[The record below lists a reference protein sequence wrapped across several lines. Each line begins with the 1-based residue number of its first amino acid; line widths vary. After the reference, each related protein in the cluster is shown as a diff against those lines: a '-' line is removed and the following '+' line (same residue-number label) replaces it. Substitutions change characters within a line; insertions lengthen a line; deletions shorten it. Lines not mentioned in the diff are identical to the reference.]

1 MKGQMDN
8 ILDAFKQ
15 TDAYKIQSILEARAA
30 DKGDEK
36 SKRMF

>member
-1 MKGQMDN
+1 MKDDN

-15 TDAYKIQSILEARAA
+15 TDAYKIQSTLEAEQIERVMR
-30 DKGDEK
+30 K